1 MYPEFTNKVVVVTG
15 SGAGI
20 GRGIALRFGREGA
33 IVVVNDIRA
42 EAAQKVA
49 DEITSAGSQAIAIPG
64 DMTKEP
70 DVNRMFDQVL
80 ETYGRVD
87 ILVNNV
93 GLFEFGELVGSSEQ
107 DWDRDFA
114 VNVKSA
120 FLCANRAAQEMKK
133 AGSGRIVNISS
144 GAGKIGGTWSRGY
157 AATKWAVLGLT
168 KSLAAELAPNIRV
181 NAVCPGIIGTDM
193 DEAFV
198 QKFAKAQGVSAEE
211 FKENRANSIPLK
223 RVGTPEDVASAV
235 AFLASDEAQYTI
247 GEAFNV
253 SGGLVMH

>member
-1 MYPEFTNKVVVVTG
+1 MYPEFKDKIVVVTG
-15 SGAGI
+15 AGAGI
-20 GRGIALRFGREGA
+20 GRGIARRFGREGA
-33 IVVVNDIRA
+33 IVVVNDVRPA
-42 EAAQKVA
+42 PAQKVA
-49 DEITSAGSQAIAIPG
+49 DEIKSAGGQAIAIPG
-64 DMTKEP
+64 DMTKEA
-70 DVNRMFDQVL
+70 DVNQMFDKIM
-80 ETYGRVD
+80 ETYGKVD

-93 GLFEFGELVGSSEQ
+93 GLFEFGELVGSSVK
-107 DWDRDFA
+107 DWDRDFD

-120 FLCANRAAQEMKK
+120 FLCSNRAAQEMKK
-133 AGSGRIVNISS
+133 VGSGRIVNISS

-157 AATKWAVLGLT
+157 ATTKWAVLGLT

-181 NAVCPGIIGTDM
+181 NAVCPGIIATDM

-198 QKFAKAQGVSAEE
+198 QKFAKMQGISPEE
-211 FKENRANSIPLK
+211 FKEKRAASIPLK

-247 GEAFNV
+247 GEAFNI

>member
-157 AATKWAVLGLT
+157 AATKWAILGLT
-168 KSLAAELAPNIRV
+168 KSLAAELAPDIRV
-181 NAVCPGIIGTDM
+181 NAVCPGIIGTDL

-198 QKFAKAQGVSAEE
+198 QFLPVFIDQSDSE
-211 FKENRANSIPLK
+211 
-223 RVGTPEDVASAV
+223 PESK
-235 AFLASDEAQYTI
+235 
-247 GEAFNV
+247 GED
-253 SGGLVMH
+253 H